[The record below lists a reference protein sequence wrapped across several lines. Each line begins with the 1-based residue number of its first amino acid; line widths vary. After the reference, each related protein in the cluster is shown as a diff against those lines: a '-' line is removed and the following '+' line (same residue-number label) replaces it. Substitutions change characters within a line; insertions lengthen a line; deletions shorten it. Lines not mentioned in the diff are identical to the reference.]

1 MLTTS
6 RPSRL
11 SIEEQYYAPIPQG
24 QGQRVKFN
32 AGAEAGGLMVLGFI
46 LRWGACYYVAGPDFA
61 NTEQELL
68 RAIQAGNV
76 SSLGIREAPAARVH
90 CFGSLLEAV
99 EGLCIL
105 IELAYGPE
113 GEQLLDEQ
121 EEEDEPFDACAT
133 PEDSSYAMC

>member
-1 MLTTS
+1 MVLTT

-11 SIEEQYYAPIPQG
+11 SIEAEFYTPIPHG
-24 QGQRVKFN
+24 QGQRVEFN

-46 LRWGACYYVAGPDFA
+46 LRCGACYYVAGPDCA

-76 SSLGIREAPAARVH
+76 SSLGIREAPATRVH
-90 CFGSLLEAV
+90 CFGSLLKAV
-99 EGLCIL
+99 EGLCRL
-105 IELAYGPE
+105 IDLAYGPE

-121 EEEDEPFDACAT
+121 DEEEEPFDACAN